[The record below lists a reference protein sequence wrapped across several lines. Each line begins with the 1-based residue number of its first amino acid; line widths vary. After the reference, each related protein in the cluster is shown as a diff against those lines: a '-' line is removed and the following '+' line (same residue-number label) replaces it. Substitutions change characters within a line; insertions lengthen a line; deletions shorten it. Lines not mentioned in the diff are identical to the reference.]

1 MTRTRPRTPAK
12 RPARSDAFPSVG
24 DTLCTVDWVS
34 FTGRAPV
41 ARTRA
46 RFLAAVWSPTPVME
60 VVPDVMPVL
69 QATSCA
75 TAGADC
81 TTLSS
86 TMAISRVV
94 PVLQASFPVN
104 WVQALAASLL
114 KSRLTDQAPV
124 LGLTTA
130 VAPLTPDP
138 PTATGPTTYLTLS
151 VELGPPRVSC
161 WSLASA
167 DVETVAVAYPGS
179 PGF

>member
-1 MTRTRPRTPAK
+1 MTRIRPSTPAK

-24 DTLCTVDWVS
+24 DTLWTGDCGSVP
-34 FTGRAPV
+34 GRAPV

-46 RFLAAVWSPTPVME
+46 RFLAAVWSPTPVID
-60 VVPDVMPVL
+60 VDPDVMPVL
-69 QATSCA
+69 HATSWA

-86 TMAISRVV
+86 TMAISRVA
-94 PVLQASFPVN
+94 PVLQASFAVN

-130 VAPLTPDP
+130 LAPLTPEP
-138 PTATGPTTYLTLS
+138 PTATGPTTYLILS

-167 DVETVAVAYPGS
+167 DRATVAVA
-179 PGF
+179 